1 MRKISKENQRFT
13 RSIPRKLLSFSIA
26 LGLLTPLPQITN
38 ASADEWHGQL
48 VMGRILETYKRL
60 GGHHTFGNATTP
72 YERNLETAG
81 GSPKT
86 SNTPNIENP
95 TTGEVSTPPSG
106 DSTLTSDAILTSE
119 PDEVEPATQT
129 TAPGTVQ
136 DNVILE
142 PRNRREDLGTLQ

>member
-1 MRKISKENQRFT
+1 MRRISKGNQRFA

-26 LGLLTPLPQITN
+26 LGLLTP
-38 ASADEWHGQL
+38 
-48 VMGRILETYKRL
+48 
-60 GGHHTFGNATTP
+60 F
-72 YERNLETAG
+72 
-81 GSPKT
+81 
-86 SNTPNIENP
+86 PNIENP

-142 PRNRREDLGTLQ
+142 PKNRREDLGTLQ

>member
-13 RSIPRKLLSFSIA
+13 RSIPRKLLSFSIE
-26 LGLLTPLPQITN
+26 LGLLTP
-38 ASADEWHGQL
+38 
-48 VMGRILETYKRL
+48 
-60 GGHHTFGNATTP
+60 F
-72 YERNLETAG
+72 
-81 GSPKT
+81 
-86 SNTPNIENP
+86 PNIENP

-129 TAPGTVQ
+129 TAPGTIQ

-142 PRNRREDLGTLQ
+142 PKNCREDLGTLQ

>member
-1 MRKISKENQRFT
+1 MRKISKENQSFT

-26 LGLLTPLPQITN
+26 LGLFTPFP
-38 ASADEWHGQL
+38 S
-48 VMGRILETYKRL
+48 
-60 GGHHTFGNATTP
+60 
-72 YERNLETAG
+72 
-81 GSPKT
+81 
-86 SNTPNIENP
+86 IENP

-142 PRNRREDLGTLQ
+142 PKNRREDLGTLQ

>member
-1 MRKISKENQRFT
+1 MIEISKENQRFT

-26 LGLLTPLPQITN
+26 LGLLTPL
-38 ASADEWHGQL
+38 
-48 VMGRILETYKRL
+48 
-60 GGHHTFGNATTP
+60 
-72 YERNLETAG
+72 
-81 GSPKT
+81 
-86 SNTPNIENP
+86 PNIENP

-129 TAPGTVQ
+129 TAPGTAQ

-142 PRNRREDLGTLQ
+142 HKNRREDLGTLQ

>member
-26 LGLLTPLPQITN
+26 LGLLTP
-38 ASADEWHGQL
+38 
-48 VMGRILETYKRL
+48 
-60 GGHHTFGNATTP
+60 F
-72 YERNLETAG
+72 
-81 GSPKT
+81 
-86 SNTPNIENP
+86 PNIENP
-95 TTGEVSTPPSG
+95 TTGEVSTSPSG

-142 PRNRREDLGTLQ
+142 PKNRREDLGTLQ

>member
-1 MRKISKENQRFT
+1 MRKISKENQGFT

-26 LGLLTPLPQITN
+26 LGLLTP
-38 ASADEWHGQL
+38 
-48 VMGRILETYKRL
+48 
-60 GGHHTFGNATTP
+60 F
-72 YERNLETAG
+72 
-81 GSPKT
+81 
-86 SNTPNIENP
+86 PNIENP

-129 TAPGTVQ
+129 TAPGTIQ

-142 PRNRREDLGTLQ
+142 PKNRPEDLGTLQ

>member
-1 MRKISKENQRFT
+1 MRKISKGNQRFT
-13 RSIPRKLLSFSIA
+13 RSILRKLLSFSIA
-26 LGLLTPLPQITN
+26 LGLLTP
-38 ASADEWHGQL
+38 
-48 VMGRILETYKRL
+48 
-60 GGHHTFGNATTP
+60 F
-72 YERNLETAG
+72 
-81 GSPKT
+81 
-86 SNTPNIENP
+86 PNIENP

-142 PRNRREDLGTLQ
+142 PKNRREDLGTLQ